1 MPARQQRPRV
11 EVELVCLRDLKSRTL
26 LFFFFFPLIF
36 RQFNKHTIMEKLFF
50 LNLLSIALTIS
61 KEIIKYILFLLY
73 SKIFKKIFLLKYG
86 CFIMCQSLLYSK
98 VTSCTHIDIL
108 LYILFHY
115 GLSQDL
121 HYSSLCY
128 TLGPCLSIRNVVIC
142 IQLPQAPSPSLSLP
156 CSY

>member
-26 LFFFFFPLIF
+26 LFFFFFSLIF

-73 SKIFKKIFLLKYG
+73 SKIFFKIFY
-86 CFIMCQSLLYSK
+86 
-98 VTSCTHIDIL
+98 
-108 LYILFHY
+108 
-115 GLSQDL
+115 
-121 HYSSLCY
+121 
-128 TLGPCLSIRNVVIC
+128 
-142 IQLPQAPSPSLSLP
+142 
-156 CSY
+156 